1 MDKDKLILLISVF
14 LVLIGWFLSIFTYK
28 YFGKTTSFVL
38 RIIYGLVV
46 SSIANFFI
54 DNDHKEIKNI
64 NEFIYK
70 YKKFYIICIL
80 SITSGWILSIIIY
93 NYFGYI
99 PSVIIRTL
107 YGILA
112 TYLTIKYVKT
122 K

>member
-1 MDKDKLILLISVF
+1 MAKDKLILLISII

-28 YFGKTTSFVL
+28 YFGKNTSLIL

-64 NEFIYK
+64 NDFIYK

-107 YGILA
+107 YGILS
-112 TYLTIKYVKT
+112 TYLIIKYVKT